1 MDRRR
6 RGEIGGSGAGIKR
19 SSGTIRTGQQPADE
33 RSGVRTLSVRSGFDY
48 AAEVVPSPAGPPMP
62 PAPLPSAGEQDVPAC
77 LAVLGLRPPLTMEDV
92 KQAYLAKAVTAHPDR
107 GGSPEQFIRLQKAF
121 EEANEYV
128 KFKASKLEWLASKV
142 EAYAEQ
148 QEIASAAIERGGAIE
163 MEETDWLRKSFGEDF
178 GHVADKLVAVRLR
191 GPQADD
197 VFAILLG
204 FRAESLKDL
213 ALLDLAGGT
222 ITDEGLLQLKGLK
235 GLRHLDLRGTAVGR
249 LAADVP
255 QWFEHLEY
263 LGLPKGAVGLFGR
276 LGMPRRVTLELGDA
290 PAS

>member
-1 MDRRR
+1 
-6 RGEIGGSGAGIKR
+6 
-19 SSGTIRTGQQPADE
+19 
-33 RSGVRTLSVRSGFDY
+33 
-48 AAEVVPSPAGPPMP
+48 MP